1 MHTKNLKKFTVF
13 PDQKLSEILKIINI
27 VGVAFV
33 VEENE
38 KLIGIITDG
47 DIRRAA
53 IKGYSLET
61 EAKKVMNHDYFY
73 VIEGTSDQEILAKM
87 PKQVFCF
94 PVVDNDGRILG
105 YRFFTELT
113 KKNALITGITGQDG
127 AYLAE
132 FLLSKGYTVYGGY
145 RRTSNIDFSRLDYL
159 NVKDRI
165 QLIQLDVTDISSV
178 YHALQVSSPAEIYNL
193 AAQSFVET
201 SFNQPCLSLNV
212 NTLGTTNLLAAVKEF
227 CPSAKFYQASTSELY
242 GKVVEIPQN
251 ENTPFYPRS
260 PYAISKLAAY
270 WMAVNYREA
279 YGIYACNG
287 ILFNHESP
295 IRGQEFVTRKIT
307 MGVAKIKLGLADS
320 LLLGNLSAKRDWG
333 YARDFVQ
340 SMWLMLQQPE
350 PEDFVIATGISTT
363 VREFAQK
370 AFAIVGLDYNDYV
383 RMDARYFR
391 PSEVDVLVGDPAKA
405 REKLGW
411 NPGCTPL
418 EKLIE
423 MMVLSDLKQLESKL

>member
-13 PDQKLSEILKIINI
+13 PEQNLREILKIINI

-33 VEENE
+33 VDENE

-53 IKGYSLET
+53 IKGYSLEA
-61 EAKKVMNHDYFY
+61 EAKKVMNRDCFY
-73 VIEGTSDQEILAKM
+73 VLEGTSDQEILAKM

-94 PVVDNDGRILG
+94 PVVDNEGRILG
-105 YRFFTELT
+105 YNFFTELT
-113 KKNALITGITGQDG
+113 KKNVLITGITGQDG

-132 FLLSKGYTVYGGY
+132 FLLSKGYNVYGGY
-145 RRTSNIDFSRLDYL
+145 RRTSNIDFSRLEYL
-159 NVKDRI
+159 NIKDRI
-165 QLIQLDVTDISSV
+165 HLIPLDVTDINSV
-178 YHALQVSSPAEIYNL
+178 YHALHVSFPAEIYNL

-201 SFNQPCLSLNV
+201 SFNQPCLTINV
-212 NTLGTTNLLAAVKEF
+212 NSLGTTNFLSAIKEICPAV
-227 CPSAKFYQASTSELY
+227 KFYQASTSELY
-242 GKVVEIPQN
+242 GKAVEIPQK
-251 ENTPFYPRS
+251 ESTPFYPRS

-295 IRGQEFVTRKIT
+295 LRGLEFVTRKIT
-307 MGVAKIKLGLADS
+307 MGTAKIKLGLADS
-320 LLLGNLSAKRDWG
+320 LLLGNLDAKRDWG
-333 YARDFVQ
+333 YAKDFVR

-350 PEDFVIATGISTT
+350 PEDYVIATGISTT
-363 VREFAQK
+363 VREFARK
-370 AFAIVGLDYNDYV
+370 AFAVVGLDFKDYV
-383 RMDARYFR
+383 RVDARYFR
-391 PSEVDVLVGDPAKA
+391 PSEVDVLIGDPTKA

-411 NPGCTPL
+411 DPGCTPL
-418 EKLIE
+418 DKLIE
-423 MMVLSDLKQLESKL
+423 TMVFSDLKQLEPKL